1 MFCSMHALQAIGF
14 MVMPLCSSLLALTAA
29 FGFVALSW
37 NIINTAGNTYVLW
50 IAAEA
55 AAAKAARSGSNGSGG
70 TASSSVLIN
79 TVNAAFGA
87 GSLAAPVVAELCAS
101 ALSKPLAAYYF
112 TAALTALSAVTFLL
126 LPSPKQPGSTNSNS
140 SSTDAGAAVSSSAAA
155 AAAAGSSDEQFLQ
168 QPLLAAAA
176 ADSDAAVDIAGQAEA
191 ATAAVP
197 QRNWFS
203 GTLLLLLGVTA
214 VFNLLNVGT
223 EGACNTAQRNC
234 AVVSLQPD
242 CLS

>member
-1 MFCSMHALQAIGF
+1 MI
-14 MVMPLCSSLLALTAA
+14 MPLCSSLLALTAA

-55 AAAKAARSGSNGSGG
+55 AAAMAARSGSTGSGS
-70 TASSSVLIN
+70 TESSSVLIN

-101 ALSKPLAAYYF
+101 ALSKPLAAYWF
-112 TAALTALSAVTFLL
+112 TGALTALSAVTFLL
-126 LPSPKQPGSTNSNS
+126 LPSPKQPGSTTSS
-140 SSTDAGAAVSSSAAA
+140 SSTDAGAAVSSSTAAA
-155 AAAAGSSDEQFLQ
+155 ASGSSEGQSLQ
-168 QPLLAAAA
+168 QPLLAAAAA
-176 ADSDAAVDIAGQAEA
+176 ADSDAAVDIASEAEA
-191 ATAAVP
+191 ATAAAP

-223 EGACNTAQRNC
+223 EGVCHTAQRNST
-234 AVVSLQPD
+234 VVSLHAD
-242 CLS
+242 CLP

>member
-1 MFCSMHALQAIGF
+1 
-14 MVMPLCSSLLALTAA
+14 MPLCSSLLALTAA

-55 AAAKAARSGSNGSGG
+55 AAAKAARSGSSGSGG
-70 TASSSVLIN
+70 TESSSVLIN

-101 ALSKPLAAYYF
+101 ALSKPLAAYWF

-126 LPSPKQPGSTNSNS
+126 LPSPKQPGTTNSNS
-140 SSTDAGAAVSSSAAA
+140 CSTDAGAAASSTAA
-155 AAAAGSSDEQFLQ
+155 AAAAGSPEDHSLQ
-168 QPLLAAAA
+168 QPLLDASA
-176 ADSDAAVDIAGQAEA
+176 ADSNAMVDLAGQTEAE
-191 ATAAVP
+191 TAAVA

-223 EGACNTAQRNC
+223 EGA
-234 AVVSLQPD
+234 
-242 CLS
+242 